1 MRKLDSFLIFLCFML
16 AFFVFFIK
24 LVKGFLEEKTM
35 KKIISIA
42 ILTSL
47 LAACATDPYT
57 GESKVAKTAWGT
69 GIGTAVG
76 AGVGA
81 LIGGEKGALI
91 GAGVGAATGAATG
104 GYMDMQARELRQQL
118 QGTGVQL
125 QKLDNG
131 QILLVM
137 PSNITFATDS
147 AVFQTG
153 FNNILDSVAIVLKK
167 YDKTLINVT
176 GHTDSTGSDD
186 YNLKLSQ
193 QRAVAVGNY
202 LNLRGVNA
210 SRLVVRGMGESMPIA
225 SNDTE
230 AGRAQNR
237 RVELSIQQI
246 N

>member
-1 MRKLDSFLIFLCFML
+1 
-16 AFFVFFIK
+16 
-24 LVKGFLEEKTM
+24 M
-35 KKIISIA
+35 KKLIA
-42 ILTSL
+42 ITILTSML
-47 LAACATDPYT
+47 SACATDPYT

-193 QRAVAVGNY
+193 ERAVAVGNY

>member
-1 MRKLDSFLIFLCFML
+1 
-16 AFFVFFIK
+16 
-24 LVKGFLEEKTM
+24 M
-35 KKIISIA
+35 KKLIGIA
-42 ILTSL
+42 ILTSM

-104 GYMDMQARELRQQL
+104 GYMDLQARELRQQL

-176 GHTDSTGSDD
+176 GHTDSTGSDA
-186 YNLKLSQ
+186 YNLNLSQ
-193 QRAVAVGNY
+193 QRAAAVGNY

-210 SRLVVRGMGESMPIA
+210 SRLIVRGMGESMPIA

-237 RVELSIQQI
+237 RVELSIQQV